1 MIKRRRVRKRMEKNE
16 EVEETG
22 DKDEEEKTKSSR

>member
-22 DKDEEEKTKSSR
+22 DKDEEEKTKRSR